1 MLAPERLLLLYERPS
16 LLVRCL
22 LSLRLLELMLQMQL
36 LQLLLLCR
44 QLVTHPRLELHYRP
58 QKHLQL
64 VMVLPLDLLLDSLRE
79 PEGLLFLLPPF
90 LLQGCLEVKDCGL
103 KFGVLALELTARLS
117 Q

>member
-1 MLAPERLLLLYERPS
+1 
-16 LLVRCL
+16 
-22 LSLRLLELMLQMQL
+22 
-36 LQLLLLCR
+36 
-44 QLVTHPRLELHYRP
+44 
-58 QKHLQL
+58 
-64 VMVLPLDLLLDSLRE
+64 MVLPLDLLLDSLRE